1 MTLIIEAEDTFT
13 TDRLKQLDIKTD
25 KQEIKNINSL
35 SVIIKQILL
44 TGFDIKVTQQK
55 DSFTLNVF
63 SQNE

>member
-44 TGFDIKVTQQK
+44 TGFDIK